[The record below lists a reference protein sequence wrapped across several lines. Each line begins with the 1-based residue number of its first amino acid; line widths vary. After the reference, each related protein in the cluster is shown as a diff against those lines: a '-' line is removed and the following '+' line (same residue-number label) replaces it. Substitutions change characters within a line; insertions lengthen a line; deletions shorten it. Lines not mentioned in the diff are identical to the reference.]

1 MVKRKQDGSR
11 LDWGIMDKKINVL
24 IKKDKTLYVETED
37 FKGEDCVS
45 AVKELFKT
53 FLEID
58 NLELTSDYYDGE
70 VGISSSVE
78 VKLWVPQLIWIWL

>member
-1 MVKRKQDGSR
+1 MRVD
-11 LDWGIMDKKINVL
+11 DD
-24 IKKDKTLYVETED
+24 VERAFGWHETFGKEAGNIARWHG
-37 FKGEDCVS
+37 GEACVS

-70 VGISSSVE
+70 VGIDSGVE
-78 VKLWVPQLIWIWL
+78 VKL

>member
-37 FKGEDCVS
+37 FKGEACVS

-78 VKLWVPQLIWIWL
+78 VKLWVLQ

>member
-1 MVKRKQDGSR
+1 
-11 LDWGIMDKKINVL
+11 MDKKINVL

-37 FKGEDCVS
+37 FKGEACVS

-58 NLELTSDYYDGE
+58 DLELTSDYYDGE
-70 VGISSSVE
+70 VGIDSGVE
-78 VKLWVPQLIWIWL
+78 VKLWVLQSIWIWP